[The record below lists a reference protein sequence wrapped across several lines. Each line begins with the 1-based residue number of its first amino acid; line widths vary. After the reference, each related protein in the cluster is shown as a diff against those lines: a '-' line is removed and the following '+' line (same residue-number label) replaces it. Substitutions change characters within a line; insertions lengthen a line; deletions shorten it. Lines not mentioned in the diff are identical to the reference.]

1 MMNSFFMAISTL
13 SPKSVRKI
21 FEREDFDQVFVV
33 EEQVTVEKQMLKKE
47 SSDDFSDM
55 TKRYYKSSYIDLEK
69 AEHLTVKDDK

>member
-1 MMNSFFMAISTL
+1 MNSFFTAISTL
-13 SPKSVRKI
+13 SPKSLSRI
-21 FEREDFDQVFVV
+21 FEQEAFDQV